1 MKAVIFDLDGVL
13 VDSEGAHFRGLAA
26 VLTGYGCELTHE
38 VYASLLGLAPQ
49 DAWGRLRQHY
59 PLSGDAHEFLRRYV
73 RSVEDALRAPQA
85 PKAGAVELI
94 ARLRRAGLRL
104 AVASMGAASWVA
116 ATLEGLGLAGAFDA
130 VVTSA
135 DVACGKPD
143 PDVFLLAARRL
154 GVGPSECLVIEDAPR
169 GIEAARRAGMRCL
182 AVRTP
187 YNTTFDLPAQAVVAS
202 LDDVREDLWTAT

>member
-1 MKAVIFDLDGVL
+1 MRAVIFDLDGVL
-13 VDSEGAHFRGLAA
+13 VDSEAAHFRGLAA
-26 VLTGYGCELTHE
+26 VLAGYGFELTHE
-38 VYASLLGLAPQ
+38 AYASLLGLAPW
-49 DAWGRLRQHY
+49 DAWGRLRERY
-59 PLSGDAHEFLRRYV
+59 PLSGDPDEFLRRYV
-73 RSVEDALRAPQA
+73 RSVEDALRTTRA
-85 PKAGAVELI
+85 PKDGAVELI
-94 ARLRRAGLRL
+94 ARLRGAGLRL

-135 DVACGKPD
+135 DVRRGKPD

-154 GVGPSECLVIEDAPR
+154 GVAPSECLVIEDAPR

-187 YNTTFDLPAQAVVAS
+187 YNTAFDLPAHAVIAS
-202 LDDVREDLWTAT
+202 LRDVGEDLWTRA